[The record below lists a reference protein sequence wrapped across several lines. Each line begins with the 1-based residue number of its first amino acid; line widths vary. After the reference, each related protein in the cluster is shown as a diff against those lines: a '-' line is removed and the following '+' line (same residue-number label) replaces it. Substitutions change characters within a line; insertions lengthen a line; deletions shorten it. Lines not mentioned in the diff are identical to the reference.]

1 MKYQDDTI
9 AAIITPIG
17 EGGISVIR
25 LSGTDSFKIAEKFF
39 RGKINLSNAQSHT
52 VHFGNF
58 VDENDDVLD
67 EVLVTVFISPNS
79 YTGENVAEI
88 SCHGSF
94 FVTNKIL
101 ETILKAGA
109 RFAEPGEFTKR
120 AFLNGKMDLTQAE
133 AVADLIH
140 SRAEISHKSSLK
152 QLKGGTSNKIHL
164 LRDKL
169 LDICSL
175 IELELDFSEEDIQF
189 LDRAVTIETI
199 KRTIIEME
207 ELINSY
213 EQGKIIRDGVKVVIC
228 GEPNVG
234 KSSLLNALLEEERAI
249 VTHISGTTRD
259 TIEESFKLNGI
270 VFRIVD
276 TAGLRET
283 EDVVEK
289 EGILRSEKEIQDA
302 DIILFVRDISNE
314 DSDFPLEKI
323 SILLA
328 REEQTK
334 KIIVI
339 NNKIDLLKK
348 NTHTNDSN
356 SDNTVFV
363 SAKTRIGLNELK
375 ESLVKLSTKNTLHLQ
390 ENKLIITNVRHRN
403 LIRSANEYLKKGLDS
418 IMKNMSGDFVAV
430 DLRIALGLLGE
441 ITGEVTTEDI
451 LNNIFSKFC
460 IGK

>member
-1 MKYQDDTI
+1 MKHQDDTI
-9 AAIITPIG
+9 AAIVTPIG

-25 LSGTDSFKIAEKFF
+25 LSGSDSLKITERFF
-39 RGKINLSNAQSHT
+39 HGKTKLSDAQSHT
-52 VHFGNF
+52 VHFGNL
-58 VDENDDVLD
+58 VDESENVLD
-67 EVLVTVFISPNS
+67 EVLVTVFKSPTS
-79 YTGENVAEI
+79 YTGENVVEI
-88 SCHGSF
+88 CCHGSV
-94 FVTNKIL
+94 FVSNKIL
-101 ETILKAGA
+101 ETILKGGA

-120 AFLNGKMDLTQAE
+120 AFLNNKMDLTQAE

-140 SRAEISHKSSLK
+140 SRSEMLHQSALK
-152 QLKGGTSNKIHL
+152 QLKGGTSDKIRL

-175 IELELDFSEEDIQF
+175 VELELDFSEEGIQF
-189 LDRAVTIETI
+189 LERIKTIDTI
-199 KRTIIEME
+199 KQTIKEME
-207 ELINSY
+207 ELVSSY

-259 TIEESFKLNGI
+259 TIEESFKLSGI

-289 EGILRSEKEIQDA
+289 EGIKRSEKEIQDA
-302 DIILFVRDISNE
+302 DIILFVRDISTG
-314 DSDFPLEKI
+314 DSNFPLEEI
-323 SILLA
+323 NILFTQ
-328 REEQTK
+328 EEHQK
-334 KIIVI
+334 KTIVI
-339 NNKIDLLKK
+339 NNKIDLLE
-348 NTHTNDSN
+348 NYPHTINSN
-356 SDNTVFV
+356 NANAVFV
-363 SAKTRIGLNELK
+363 STKKKIGLNELK
-375 ESLVKLSTKNTLHLQ
+375 ENLIKLSTKNSLYLQ
-390 ENKLIITNVRHRN
+390 ENNLVITNIRHRN
-403 LIRSANEYLKKGLDS
+403 LIRSANEYIKKGLDS
-418 IMKNMSGDFVAV
+418 IVKNMSGDFVAV